1 MFSGKH
7 GSIGIF
13 TAPTLIIIF
22 KYENI
27 KIKKERMPSGRC
39 LTSKLYDNII
49 KRPSISHETIPLR
62 IKFYTLEAQISAEL
76 CNTVQVI

>member
-7 GSIGIF
+7 GSFRIY

-27 KIKKERMPSGRC
+27 KLKKRECPAEEPQHQN
-39 LTSKLYDNII
+39 Y
-49 KRPSISHETIPLR
+49 R
-62 IKFYTLEAQISAEL
+62 IKS
-76 CNTVQVI
+76 